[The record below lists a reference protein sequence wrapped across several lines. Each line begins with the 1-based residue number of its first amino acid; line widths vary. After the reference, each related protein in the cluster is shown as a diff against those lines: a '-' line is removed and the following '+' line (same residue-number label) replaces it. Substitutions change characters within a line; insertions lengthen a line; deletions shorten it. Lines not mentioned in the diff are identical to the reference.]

1 MVRTSMLLQ
10 YAQIHVTIRLFDY
23 NQVTPK
29 NYDDKYTCKFKI
41 IYRTCHNRMTHM
53 NIIYLDVLMPKY
65 GKSLRFCITVSGV
78 KSCQW

>member
-29 NYDDKYTCKFKI
+29 HELQITTINIHANSKLYIEPVI
-41 IYRTCHNRMTHM
+41 I
-53 NIIYLDVLMPKY
+53 V
-65 GKSLRFCITVSGV
+65 
-78 KSCQW
+78 